1 MINDMQKGF
10 LKTMSIIFY
19 ALLAGQL
26 LFIVVAL
33 FTVNSIAPQN
43 QDNDTFN
50 IIVPVIVGSGMFIS
64 NVLFKQLL
72 GKIDNNLSFE
82 KKIEAYRSALII
94 KYVLLEVPSIFSTTV
109 FLMSGNL
116 MFLAFS
122 AVTILAFLVNIPNR
136 NKIAQ
141 ELNLSN
147 AEADML

>member
-1 MINDMQKGF
+1 MYDLSNN
-10 LKTMSIIFY
+10 
-19 ALLAGQL
+19 
-26 LFIVVAL
+26 FI
-33 FTVNSIAPQN
+33 
-43 QDNDTFN
+43 
-50 IIVPVIVGSGMFIS
+50 
-64 NVLFKQLL
+64 L

-94 KYVLLEVPSIFSTTV
+94 KYALLEVPSIFSTTV

>member
-1 MINDMQKGF
+1 
-10 LKTMSIIFY
+10 
-19 ALLAGQL
+19 
-26 LFIVVAL
+26 
-33 FTVNSIAPQN
+33 
-43 QDNDTFN
+43 
-50 IIVPVIVGSGMFIS
+50 MFIS